1 MGLFDKLFGKKE
13 VVELPEIAD
22 DAIVALGAG
31 ELIDVTTV
39 SDAMFAEQLM
49 GKTIAFQ
56 LTDKTVV
63 SPVNGTVEVAFPTG
77 HAFAV
82 RMNDGTGILVHIG
95 VDTVSLNG
103 KGFKML
109 AKVGQTVQ
117 AGQPM
122 VEVNWKTVKDA
133 GLDPSVML
141 IVTEPV
147 EGKEYNFIDPQA
159 VTSYQQI
166 NK

>member
-13 VVELPEIAD
+13 TVELPEIAD
-22 DAIVALGAG
+22 DAIITLGNG

-39 SDAMFAEQLM
+39 SDAMFAEQVM
-49 GKTIAFQ
+49 GKTAAFK

-63 SPVNGTVEVAFPTG
+63 SPANGTVEVAFETG

-82 RMNDGTGILVHIG
+82 RMKDGTGILVHIG
-95 VDTVSLNG
+95 IDTVSLNG

-109 AKVGQTVQ
+109 AKVGQEVK

-122 VEVNWKTVKDA
+122 VEVNWSTVNNA
-133 GLDPSVML
+133 GLDASTML
-141 IVTEPV
+141 IITEPV
-147 EGKEYNFIDPQA
+147 EGKDYNFIDPQT
-159 VTSYQQI
+159 VSNYQQI
-166 NK
+166 NE

>member
-13 VVELPEIAD
+13 TVELPEIAD
-22 DAIVALGAG
+22 DAIITLGNG

-39 SDAMFAEQLM
+39 SDAMFAEQVM
-49 GKTIAFQ
+49 GKTAAFK

-63 SPVNGTVEVAFPTG
+63 SPANGTVEVAFETG

-82 RMNDGTGILVHIG
+82 RMKDGTGILVHIG
-95 VDTVSLNG
+95 IDTVSLNG

-109 AKVGQTVQ
+109 AKVGQEVK

-122 VEVNWKTVKDA
+122 VEVNWNTVNNA
-133 GLDPSVML
+133 GLDASTML
-141 IVTEPV
+141 IITEPV
-147 EGKEYNFIDPQA
+147 EGKDYNFIDPQT
-159 VTSYQQI
+159 VSDYQQI

>member
-13 VVELPEIAD
+13 VVDLPEIAD
-22 DAIVALGAG
+22 DAIIALGKG

-39 SDAMFAEQLM
+39 SDAMFAEQMM
-49 GKTIAFQ
+49 GKTIAFH

-63 SPVNGTVEVAFPTG
+63 SPVNGKVEVAFPTG

-82 RMNDGTGILVHIG
+82 RMNDGAGILVHIG

-109 AKVGQTVQ
+109 AKVGQDVK

-122 VEVNWKTVKDA
+122 VEVNWDVVKEA
-133 GLDPSVML
+133 GLDTSVML
-141 IVTEPV
+141 IVTEPAD
-147 EGKEYNFIDPQA
+147 GKEYNFIDPQP
-159 VTSYQQI
+159 VENFQQI